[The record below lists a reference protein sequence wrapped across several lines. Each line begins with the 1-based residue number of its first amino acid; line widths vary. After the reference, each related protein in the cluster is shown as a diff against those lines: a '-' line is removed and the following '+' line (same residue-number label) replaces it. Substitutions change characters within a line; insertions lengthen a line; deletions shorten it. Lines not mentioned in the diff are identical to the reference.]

1 MRKLT
6 QIATGIAL
14 ATSALAMSASASAE
28 MTANVS
34 VANNYIWRGLT
45 QSINEAVVQGGI
57 DIASESGWYAGTWVS
72 NVAYDSDDA
81 YSYEHDL
88 YFGFGGETA
97 GGMGYDIGY
106 LYYNYDS
113 NAGYDFGEIY
123 GSLSFGN
130 FSVGLSLLANA
141 EPDEGPGEDFGFGQ
155 ASYWSFDYAI
165 PLASGAEIG
174 LHAGYHEGDFVYS
187 FNGVTDDYIDYG
199 ISISKDG
206 FSAAITGTDLGTD
219 DDGDGFEDYAS
230 MPARD
235 NDEIKFSVSYALDFE
250 L

>member
-1 MRKLT
+1 MKKFTR
-6 QIATGIAL
+6 IAAAL
-14 ATSALAMSASASAE
+14 ALASGATALSSAASAE

-34 VANNYIWRGLT
+34 LSNNYIWRGLT
-45 QSINEAVVQGGI
+45 QSINEAVVQGGL
-57 DIASESGWYAGTWVS
+57 DITSDSGWYAGTWAS

-81 YSYEHDL
+81 YSYEHDM
-88 YFGFGGETA
+88 YFGFSGETDSF
-97 GGMGYDIGY
+97 GYDLGY
-106 LYYNYDS
+106 LYYNYDK
-113 NAGYDFGEIY
+113 NAGYDFGEVY

-141 EPDEGPGEDFGFGQ
+141 EPDEGPGEDFGFAA
-155 ASYWSFDYAI
+155 ASYTSFDYTI

-174 LHAGYHEGDFVYS
+174 LHAGFHEGDFVYS

-206 FSAAITGTDLGTD
+206 FTAAITGTDLGDD
-219 DDGDGFEDYAS
+219 DDGDGVEDYAS
-230 MPARD
+230 MAARD
-235 NDEIKFSVSYALDFE
+235 NDEIKFVVSYGIDFS